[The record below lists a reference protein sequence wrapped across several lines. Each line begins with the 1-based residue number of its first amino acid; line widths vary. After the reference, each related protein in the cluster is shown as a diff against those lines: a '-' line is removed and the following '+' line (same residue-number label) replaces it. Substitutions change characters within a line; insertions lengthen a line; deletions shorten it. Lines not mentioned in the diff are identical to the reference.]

1 MMAWITVFGVKEIWE
16 FQIDALIVTMAFN
29 STNHIST
36 IVTLSKR
43 KLNRKSLQKYIL
55 MSKKRSIKSKII
67 STNKF
72 RNLKRP
78 STVQREFLPK

>member
-1 MMAWITVFGVKEIWE
+1 VMAWITVFGVKEIWE

>member
-1 MMAWITVFGVKEIWE
+1 VMVWITVFGVKEIWE

-67 STNKF
+67 SIKKF